1 MTWLVRGGDV
11 LATLEV
17 ADSFGERLRG
27 LIRRPEPEGAL
38 LLRPAFS
45 VHTIGVR
52 YPIDVAYYDRDLT
65 VLRTVTLRPYRLDR
79 PVWKARAVIE
89 APAGAFERWHLAVGD
104 ELEVQGT

>member
-1 MTWLVRGGDV
+1 MAWLVRGAEV

-17 ADSFGERLRG
+17 ADGFVDRLRG
-27 LIRRPEPEGAL
+27 LILQPEPEGAL

-52 YPIDVAYYDRDLT
+52 YPIDVAYCDRELT
-65 VLRTVTLRPYRLDR
+65 VLRTVTLRPYRFDR

-89 APAGAFERWHLAVGD
+89 APAGAFERWNLAVGD